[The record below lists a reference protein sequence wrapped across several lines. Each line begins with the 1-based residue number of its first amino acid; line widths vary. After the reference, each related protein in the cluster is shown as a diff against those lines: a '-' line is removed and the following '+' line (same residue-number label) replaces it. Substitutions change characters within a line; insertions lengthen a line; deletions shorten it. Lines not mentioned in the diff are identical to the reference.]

1 MSGLSSSV
9 SRTAARSA
17 GHVCCRWPAVMTVFV
32 TALMTFLAVIPA
44 AEANE
49 PPARYMQRVAKELV
63 AAARSG
69 SQSAFAETL
78 RRHADVTS
86 IGLYSLGSYVNR
98 LPQAERPPYYSGMVN
113 FIARYA
119 AKEAPK
125 YPVASAVVT
134 GQTEETK
141 SGVYVDSK
149 VTLTNGTSYDVRW
162 LLVRR
167 GGAYKIRDAEV
178 LGFWM
183 SPFLKNLFEKYIDEN
198 GGNPRA
204 LVVALTR

>member
-1 MSGLSSSV
+1 MSEAQTLE
-9 SRTAARSA
+9 RKDAAR
-17 GHVCCRWPAVMTVFV
+17 V
-32 TALMTFLAVIPA
+32 TAIRVRRWLGTIAALLLAWPLFATTPA
-44 AEANE
+44 TASE
-49 PPARYMQRVAKELV
+49 PPARYMQRVAKELIT
-63 AAARSG
+63 AARSG
-69 SQSAFAETL
+69 SQPAFATTV
-78 RRHADVTS
+78 RSHADVPS
-86 IGLYSLGSYVNR
+86 IGLYSLGAHARS
-98 LPQAERPPYYSGMVN
+98 LPQAERPTYFSGMVN

-141 SGVYVDSK
+141 TGVYVDTR
-149 VTLTNGTSYDVRW
+149 VTLTSGTSYDVRW
-162 LLVRR
+162 WLVRR
-167 GGAYKIRDAEV
+167 GTTYKIRDAEV

-204 LVVALTR
+204 LVIALNR